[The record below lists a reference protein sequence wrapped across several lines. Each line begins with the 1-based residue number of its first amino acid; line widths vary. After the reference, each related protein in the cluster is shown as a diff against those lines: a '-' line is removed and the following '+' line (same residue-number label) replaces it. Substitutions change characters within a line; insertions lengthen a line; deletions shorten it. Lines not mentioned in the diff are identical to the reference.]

1 MNFKHAIFNRDFH
14 IISVSHTFHILAIK
28 IMVVHVGLYC
38 IAFCAMKMMPFQFQR
53 WYQLPSKVL
62 SLWLNP
68 RSGCRRTEPFIQ
80 IQPLP
85 DSLVWSRQATTTHPQ
100 SRLPNAVF
108 VALSTTKSG
117 GCAGGR
123 EGSMPHNRSLKSTF
137 SPLCSSSSSFSSSRY
152 QWGRRGLYADTM
164 GL

>member
-68 RSGCRRTEPFIQ
+68 RSGCRRTFYPNPTSSWQ
-80 IQPLP
+80 LG
-85 DSLVWSRQATTTHPQ
+85 LVKAGNSHPP

-108 VALSTTKSG
+108 VALSTSKSG

>member
-1 MNFKHAIFNRDFH
+1 MNFKHAIFQHGFPYYLSITH
-14 IISVSHTFHILAIK
+14 ISHSGHKDHGCSRRII
-28 IMVVHVGLYC
+28 LYC
-38 IAFCAMKMMPFQFQR
+38 VCAMKMMPFQFQR

-62 SLWLNP
+62 SLWIPDLVA
-68 RSGCRRTEPFIQ
+68 GEPFIQ

-85 DSLVWSRQATTTHPQ
+85 DSLVWSRQATGTHPP

-137 SPLCSSSSSFSSSRY
+137 SPLCSSSSSSFSSSWYR
-152 QWGRRGLYADTM
+152 WGRRGLYADTM